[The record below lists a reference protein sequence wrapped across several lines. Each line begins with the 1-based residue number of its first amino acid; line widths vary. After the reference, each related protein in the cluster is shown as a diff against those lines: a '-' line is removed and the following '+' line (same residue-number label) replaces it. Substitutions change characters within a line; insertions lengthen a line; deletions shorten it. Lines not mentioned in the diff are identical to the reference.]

1 MRLAL
6 LIVLVAA
13 AGACSHSPAR
23 RTVIVEGWS
32 SAGAGAERRAV
43 SDALKRAVEQ
53 AGGVRV
59 DARTRV
65 DKGMAVDARVVTR
78 AAGCVLGYELLDR
91 GLSQGGHS
99 ATVRVVVSP
108 GGTECAGKP
117 SLPPAALEDS
127 SVSVRFSGE
136 GPFGRDAA
144 RSAESALRAALAA
157 QGISIAGKDAD
168 YRVTGTAFVAPHR
181 DPRVLPFVGARVEI
195 EMQVV
200 CARDGRVVRETRRGS
215 AALDADGSSAA
226 RLAAAGAAREAS
238 TDALAALDEGA
249 WLRP

>member
-1 MRLAL
+1 MRRAL
-6 LIVLVAA
+6 LAVLVA
-13 AGACSHSPAR
+13 AGACSHAPAR
-23 RTVIVEGWS
+23 RAVVVEGWAP
-32 SAGAGAERRAV
+32 AGPGAERRAV
-43 SDALKRAVEQ
+43 ADALKRAVEQ

-65 DKGMAVDARVVTR
+65 DKGMAFDARVVTR
-78 AAGCVLGYELLDR
+78 AAGCVLEHEVLEKG
-91 GLSQGGHS
+91 SAQGGR
-99 ATVRVVVSP
+99 AAKVRVVVSP
-108 GGTECAGKP
+108 GGEECAGRP

-136 GPFGRDAA
+136 GPFGADAA

-157 QGISIAGKDAD
+157 EGITVAGKGAD

-200 CARDGRVVRETRRGS
+200 SARDGRVVRETRRGS

-226 RLAAAGAAREAS
+226 RVAAAGAAREAS
-238 TDALAALDEGA
+238 RDALAALDEGA
-249 WLRP
+249 WLAP

>member
-1 MRLAL
+1 MRRAL
-6 LIVLVAA
+6 LAVLAA
-13 AGACSHSPAR
+13 AAACSHGQAR
-23 RTVIVEGWS
+23 RTVVVEGWAS
-32 SAGAGAERRAV
+32 PGAGAERRAV

-65 DKGMAVDARVVTR
+65 DKGAAIDARVVTR
-78 AAGCVLGYELLDR
+78 AAGCVLEHEVLDR
-91 GLSQGGHS
+91 GLSQGGHA

-108 GGTECAGKP
+108 GGGECAGKS

-136 GPFGRDAA
+136 GPFGADAA
-144 RSAESALRAALAA
+144 RSAESALRAALSA
-157 QGISIAGKDAD
+157 QGISVRGKDAD

-195 EMQVV
+195 EMKVV

-226 RLAAAGAAREAS
+226 RVAAAGAARES
-238 TDALAALDEGA
+238 SLDALAALDEGA
-249 WLRP
+249 WLAP